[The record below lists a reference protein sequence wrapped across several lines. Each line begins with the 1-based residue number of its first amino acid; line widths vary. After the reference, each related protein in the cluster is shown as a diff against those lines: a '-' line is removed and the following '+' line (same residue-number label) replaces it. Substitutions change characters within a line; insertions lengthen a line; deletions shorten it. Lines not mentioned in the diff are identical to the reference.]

1 MAIVQDAFFVPE
13 NIETGLKIGIYKRKG
28 SVIRY
33 AHGQRKG
40 QIVKHLEPVNRK
52 VAAPQFAKQHKKDI
66 VITIVGV
73 ATVGTGLFI
82 YNQVKNREP
91 KSLTEFRVALRVYVD
106 AIRNGNMDIDKIN
119 DLMDCLEILKA
130 HKDYAKIS
138 IQLTT
143 EELEVLVGCIYE
155 YTVKLARDNK
165 VELSDE
171 NFEIVVKNNEDIII
185 NLEKYLSAQKRM
197 FSEVG

>member
-1 MAIVQDAFFVPE
+1 M
-13 NIETGLKIGIYKRKG
+13 
-28 SVIRY
+28 
-33 AHGQRKG
+33 
-40 QIVKHLEPVNRK
+40 
-52 VAAPQFAKQHKKDI
+52 
-66 VITIVGV
+66 GV
-73 ATVGTGLFI
+73 ATIFI

-91 KSLTEFRVALRVYVD
+91 KSLTEFRVALRVYVA

-119 DLMDCLEILKA
+119 DLMDCLRTLKA
-130 HKDYAKIS
+130 HKDYARIS

-155 YTVKLARDNK
+155 YTVKLARDNN

-171 NFEIVVKNNEDIII
+171 NFDIVGKNNEDIII
-185 NLEKYLSAQKRM
+185 NLETYLSVQKRI

>member
-1 MAIVQDAFFVPE
+1 MAIVQDVFFVPD
-13 NIETGLKIGIYKRKG
+13 NIVTGLNIGLYRRKG

-33 AHGQRKG
+33 ASGPRKG

-52 VAAPQFAKQHKKDI
+52 VAAPQFAKQHKNGI
-66 VITIVGV
+66 ITVVGV

-82 YNQVKNREP
+82 YNQMKNREP
-91 KSLTEFRVALRVYVD
+91 KSLTEFRISLHVYID
-106 AIRNGNMDIDKIN
+106 AIRNGNMDVDKIN
-119 DLMDCLEILKA
+119 DLMDCLKILKM

-155 YTVKLARDNK
+155 YTVKLARDNN

-171 NFEIVVKNNEDIII
+171 NFDIVVKNNEDIII

>member
-1 MAIVQDAFFVPE
+1 MIVQEKFFVPDDMATRLA
-13 NIETGLKIGIYKRKG
+13 TGVYQITGG
-28 SVIRY
+28 VIRY
-33 AHGQRKG
+33 ASGPRKG
-40 QIVKHLEPVNRK
+40 QIVKHLEPVNSK
-52 VAAPQFAKQHKKDI
+52 IAVPQFVKHYKKGI
-66 VITIVGV
+66 IITIVGV
-73 ATVGTGLFI
+73 ATIGTGLFI

-91 KSLTEFRVALRVYVD
+91 KSLTEFRIALRVYVA

-119 DLMDCLEILKA
+119 DLMDCLRTLKA
-130 HKDYAKIS
+130 HKDYARIS

-155 YTVKLARDNK
+155 YTVKLARDNN

-171 NFEIVVKNNEDIII
+171 NFDIVGKNNEDIII
-185 NLEKYLSAQKRM
+185 NLETYLSVQKRI

>member
-1 MAIVQDAFFVPE
+1 MIVQEKFFVPDDMATRLA
-13 NIETGLKIGIYKRKG
+13 TGVYQITGG
-28 SVIRY
+28 VIRY
-33 AHGQRKG
+33 ASGPRNG
-40 QIVKHLEPVNRK
+40 QIVKHLEPVNSK
-52 VAAPQFAKQHKKDI
+52 IAVPQFVKHYKKGI
-66 VITIVGV
+66 IITIVGV
-73 ATVGTGLFI
+73 ATIGTGLFI

-91 KSLTEFRVALRVYVD
+91 KSLTEFRVALRVYVA

-119 DLMDCLEILKA
+119 DLMDCLRTLKA
-130 HKDYAKIS
+130 HKDYARIS

-155 YTVKLARDNK
+155 YTVKLARDNN

-171 NFEIVVKNNEDIII
+171 NFDIVGKNNEDIII
-185 NLEKYLSAQKRM
+185 NLETYLSVQKRI